1 MSIVDSFDAQSS
13 AMFSPCDVYR
23 PLEGFPEIALIAF
36 NRRMV
41 DFAAG
46 QPGARE
52 ITKPDACVCTLPRAQ
67 SALRFRRREQARH
80 RSASAYTISRVF

>member
-13 AMFSPCDVYR
+13 AVFSPCDVYK

-46 QPGARE
+46 RRPH
-52 ITKPDACVCTLPRAQ
+52 IDAA
-67 SALRFRRREQARH
+67 
-80 RSASAYTISRVF
+80 

>member
-13 AMFSPCDVYR
+13 AVFSPCDVYK

-46 QPGARE
+46 QPGAG
-52 ITKPDACVCTLPRAQ
+52 DN
-67 SALRFRRREQARH
+67 QAPLC
-80 RSASAYTISRVF
+80 RVRNPGICA